1 MVLIFSAILTGCGTT
16 RTYTDPLCV
25 PGQPVLA
32 ALSVEEQQMIRDY
45 DEDLLFR
52 IADNQMLLT
61 DHIWLLNRLIRVHNE
76 QFEATCP

>member
-1 MVLIFSAILTGCGTT
+1 M
-16 RTYTDPLCV
+16 
-25 PGQPVLA
+25 LA